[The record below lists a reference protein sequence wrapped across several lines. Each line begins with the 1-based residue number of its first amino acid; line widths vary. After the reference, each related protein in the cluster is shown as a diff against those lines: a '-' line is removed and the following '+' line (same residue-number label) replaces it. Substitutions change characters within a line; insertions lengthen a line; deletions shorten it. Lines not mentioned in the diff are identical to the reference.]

1 MNGSGTE
8 YLRRIKFSC
17 PVCLNSVTEKVWA
30 ADRDDLDQV
39 IMNCPV
45 CGSPTL
51 RIDSPD
57 DDIQFFAYLDMRKA
71 IQERIDEQMED
82 AYDYL

>member
-17 PVCLNSVTEKVWA
+17 LVCLNSITDKVWVNDI
-30 ADRDDLDQV
+30 ADLKLA
-39 IMNCPV
+39 ILNCPV

-57 DDIQFFAYLDMRKA
+57 DDIKFFAYLDMRKS
-71 IQERIDEQMED
+71 IGERIGEQMED
-82 AYDYL
+82 TYDYL

>member
-1 MNGSGTE
+1 VSETGTE

-17 PVCLNSVTEKVWA
+17 PVCLNSVTEKVWVE
-30 ADRDDLDQV
+30 DTRDLKQAV
-39 IMNCPV
+39 VNCPV

-57 DDIQFFAYLDMRKA
+57 DDIQFFAYMDMRRT
-71 IQERIDEQMED
+71 IQERMAEQMED
-82 AYDYL
+82 TYDYT

>member
-17 PVCLNSVTEKVWA
+17 PVCLNSVTEKVWVNDI
-30 ADRDDLDQV
+30 ADLKLA
-39 IMNCPV
+39 ILNCPV
-45 CGSPTL
+45 CGSPTM

-57 DDIQFFAYLDMRKA
+57 DDIQFFAYLDMRRS
-71 IQERIDEQMED
+71 IQERMAEQMEET
-82 AYDYL
+82 YDYL

>member
-1 MNGSGTE
+1 VSEPGTE

-17 PVCLNSVTEKVWA
+17 PVCLNSVTEKVWVE
-30 ADRDDLDQV
+30 DKRDLKQAV
-39 IMNCPV
+39 QNCPV

-57 DDIQFFAYLDMRKA
+57 DDIQFFAYLDMRRT
-71 IQERIDEQMED
+71 IHERMAEQMED
-82 AYDYL
+82 TYDYA

>member
-1 MNGSGTE
+1 VSEPGTE

-17 PVCLNSVTEKVWA
+17 PVCLNSVTEKVWVE
-30 ADRDDLDQV
+30 DKRDLKQAV
-39 IMNCPV
+39 LNCPV

-57 DDIQFFAYLDMRKA
+57 DDIQFFAYLDMRRT
-71 IQERIDEQMED
+71 IQERMAEQMED
-82 AYDYL
+82 TYDYA

>member
-1 MNGSGTE
+1 MSKPGTE

-17 PVCLNSVTEKVWA
+17 PVCLNSVTEKVWVE
-30 ADRDDLDQV
+30 DTSDLKQAIV
-39 IMNCPV
+39 NCPV

-57 DDIQFFAYLDMRKA
+57 DDIQFFAYLDMRRT
-71 IQERIDEQMED
+71 IIERINELQED
-82 AYDYL
+82 TYDYL

>member
-1 MNGSGTE
+1 MSETGTE

-17 PVCLNSVTEKVWA
+17 PVCLNSVTEKVWVE
-30 ADRDDLDQV
+30 DKRDLKQAV
-39 IMNCPV
+39 LNCPV

-57 DDIQFFAYLDMRKA
+57 DDIQFFAYLDMRRT
-71 IQERIDEQMED
+71 IIERINEQMED
-82 AYDYL
+82 TYDYA

>member
-1 MNGSGTE
+1 MSGPGTE

-17 PVCLNSVTEKVWA
+17 PVCLNSVTEKVWVTDI
-30 ADRDDLDQV
+30 ADLKQAV
-39 IMNCPV
+39 LNCPV
-45 CGSPTL
+45 CGSPTM

-71 IQERIDEQMED
+71 IQERMAEQMEET
-82 AYDYL
+82 YDYL

>member
-1 MNGSGTE
+1 MSNNGTE

-17 PVCLNSVTEKVWA
+17 PICLNSIVEKAWVE
-30 ADRDDLDQV
+30 DKNDLKQV
-39 IMNCPV
+39 ILNCPV

-57 DDIQFFAYLDMRKA
+57 DDIQFFSYFDMRKT
-71 IQERIDEQMED
+71 INERIQDQQED
-82 AYDYL
+82 TYDYN

>member
-17 PVCLNSVTEKVWA
+17 PVCLNSITEKVWVT
-30 ADRDDLDQV
+30 DRDDLKLA
-39 IMNCPV
+39 ILNCPV
-45 CGSPTL
+45 CGSPTM

-57 DDIQFFAYLDMRKA
+57 DDIQFFAYLDMRRS
-71 IQERIDEQMED
+71 IQERMADQMEET
-82 AYDYL
+82 YDYL

>member
-1 MNGSGTE
+1 VNGSGTE

-17 PVCLNSVTEKVWA
+17 PVCLNSVTEKVWVNDI
-30 ADRDDLDQV
+30 ADLKLA
-39 IMNCPV
+39 ILNCPV

-57 DDIQFFAYLDMRKA
+57 DDVQFFAYLDMRKS
-71 IQERIDEQMED
+71 IQERIGEQMED
-82 AYDYL
+82 TYDYL

>member
-1 MNGSGTE
+1 MSEPGTE

-17 PVCLNSVTEKVWA
+17 PVCLNSVTEKVWVTDV
-30 ADRDDLDQV
+30 ADLKLAV
-39 IMNCPV
+39 LNCPV
-45 CGSPTL
+45 CGSPTM

-71 IQERIDEQMED
+71 IQERMAEQMED
-82 AYDYL
+82 TYDYL